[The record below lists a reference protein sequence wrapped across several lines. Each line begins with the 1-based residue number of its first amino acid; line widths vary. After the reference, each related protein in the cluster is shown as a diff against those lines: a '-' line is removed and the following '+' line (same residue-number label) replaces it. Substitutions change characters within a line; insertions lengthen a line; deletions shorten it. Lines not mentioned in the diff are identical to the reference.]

1 MEGKIRSLA
10 LNQQEDTLIFSTE
23 NNQLMRC
30 TKVNLEWP
38 GDETKYNFLIYS
50 FHSWSIKGLDVCIKK
65 QLIATCSEDK
75 TVRIWNYADRKLD
88 IVETYQD
95 QAHSIAFHP
104 SGFHV
109 VVGFSDWVRMM
120 NVF

>member
-1 MEGKIRSLA
+1 M
-10 LNQQEDTLIFSTE
+10 
-23 NNQLMRC
+23 
-30 TKVNLEWP
+30 
-38 GDETKYNFLIYS
+38 
-50 FHSWSIKGLDVCIKK
+50 
-65 QLIATCSEDK
+65 IATCSEDK

-95 QAHSIAFHP
+95 QAHSIAFQP

-109 VVGFSDWVRMM
+109 VVGFADRVWMM